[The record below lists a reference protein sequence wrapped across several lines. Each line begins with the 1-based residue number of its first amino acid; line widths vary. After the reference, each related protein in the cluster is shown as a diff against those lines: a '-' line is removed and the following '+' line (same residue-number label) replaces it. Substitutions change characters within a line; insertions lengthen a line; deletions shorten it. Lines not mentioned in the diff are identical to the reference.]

1 MKLNINF
8 NPFKK
13 KEARQEERSYNFLS
27 DSLFYNSA
35 TTYSESKAMLLSA
48 VYRCVDVISDSVAQL
63 PLEPYYVDD
72 EGFKTKFTKHP
83 TYWLLN
89 REPND
94 QTEASKTTETIISYR
109 KTT

>member
-63 PLEPYYVDD
+63 PLEPYSTNYFKFYVNLFIFRQ
-72 EGFKTKFTKHP
+72 FKH
-83 TYWLLN
+83 
-89 REPND
+89 
-94 QTEASKTTETIISYR
+94 
-109 KTT
+109 

>member
-1 MKLNINF
+1 
-8 NPFKK
+8 
-13 KEARQEERSYNFLS
+13 
-27 DSLFYNSA
+27 
-35 TTYSESKAMLLSA
+35 MLLSA

-89 REPND
+89 RESERPNEQIYFYQD
-94 QTEASKTTETIISYR
+94 TGYQRTSYR
-109 KTT
+109 